1 LTLTFLYSLL
11 DHMTIIWFIIIK
23 VKIGNI
29 SGNPVG
35 SRSCAAAVWGVF
47 RWQSLHKGIGRR
59 GTESGCRDVSGK
71 ESVHSHGTDWMI

>member
-1 LTLTFLYSLL
+1 MYSLL

-35 SRSCAAAVWGVF
+35 SRNCPAAVWGVF

-59 GTESGCRDVSGK
+59 GTESECRMFSEVCK
-71 ESVHSHGTDWMI
+71 NSHGTDWMIGTQ